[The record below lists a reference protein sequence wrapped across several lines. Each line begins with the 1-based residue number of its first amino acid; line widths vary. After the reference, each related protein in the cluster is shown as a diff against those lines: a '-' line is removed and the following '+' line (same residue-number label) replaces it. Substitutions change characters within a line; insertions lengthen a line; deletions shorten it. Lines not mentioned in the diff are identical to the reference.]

1 MSDWLGAL
9 SSLFVDWWNNRVPVF
24 SCCEVFEDPLW
35 GYSFAQNTLVDL
47 MNFIWNVDSCFLL
60 LFLFGANVYACM
72 NLSPVLLRVRISFL
86 GFFWGETIVMELF
99 CIPCLFVFHD
109 LGLHLVHDS
118 IPISTVWQDQ
128 SYLTSSL
135 PWNCYPDLENRGS
148 FFWFLIVYSGFT
160 WVRV

>member
-1 MSDWLGAL
+1 MAKSHFAMQEWLWKLCCGHCNVWL
-9 SSLFVDWWNNRVPVF
+9 VGCTKFSLRW
-24 SCCEVFEDPLW
+24 
-35 GYSFAQNTLVDL
+35 LVEQSRAC
-47 MNFIWNVDSCFLL
+47 VLL
-60 LFLFGANVYACM
+60 LWSVWRSFMRIFICPKYGGWSNEFYLKCGFM
-72 NLSPVLLRVRISFL
+72 LSF
-86 GFFWGETIVMELF
+86 VMELF

-109 LGLHLVHDS
+109 LGLHLVHVS

-148 FFWFLIVYSGFT
+148 FFRFLIVYSGFT